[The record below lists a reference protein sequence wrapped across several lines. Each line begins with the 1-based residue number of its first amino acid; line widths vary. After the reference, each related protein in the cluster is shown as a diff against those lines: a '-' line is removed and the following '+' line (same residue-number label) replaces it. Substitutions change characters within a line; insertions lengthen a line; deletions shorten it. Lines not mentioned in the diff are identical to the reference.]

1 MSAQFLPL
9 VLIKGRGRLGWSE
22 RHLVLSSRTP
32 ALGPELHLPLMA
44 GLATLGAGLLL
55 LTLCAHCIAPAG
67 SAPIPSSCCMSF
79 ISKKVPE
86 NRVVSY
92 QLSSAS
98 VCPMA
103 GVIFT
108 TRKGQKFCG
117 DPKQHWVQMYVRKLD
132 ARRKKASRGVRA
144 MTTKAPVQ
152 GKPANTTA
160 I

>member
-1 MSAQFLPL
+1 
-9 VLIKGRGRLGWSE
+9 
-22 RHLVLSSRTP
+22 
-32 ALGPELHLPLMA
+32 MA

-67 SAPIPSSCCMSF
+67 SAPIAPSCCMSF

-98 VCPMA
+98 VCPVA

-108 TRKGQKFCG
+108 TRRGQKFCG
-117 DPKQHWVQMYVRKLD
+117 DPKQHWVQTYMTKLD

-144 MTTKAPVQ
+144 RATKAPVQ
-152 GKPANTTA
+152 GNPVNATA

>member
-1 MSAQFLPL
+1 
-9 VLIKGRGRLGWSE
+9 
-22 RHLVLSSRTP
+22 
-32 ALGPELHLPLMA
+32 MA

-67 SAPIPSSCCMSF
+67 SAPVPSSCCMSF

-117 DPKQHWVQMYVRKLD
+117 DPKEHWVQTYMTKLD
-132 ARRKKASRGVRA
+132 TRRKKASRGVRA
-144 MTTKAPVQ
+144 MTAKAPVR